1 MQQLKISYPYS
12 IKQMNTN
19 RALKITERL
28 RTALYILLPISI
40 IDGFFGK
47 RLFGENYW
55 LIQIPINILMLAV
68 CIGLF
73 YFQRKAKK

>member
-1 MQQLKISYPYS
+1 
-12 IKQMNTN
+12 MNAN

-55 LIQIPINILMLAV
+55 LIQIPLNILMLVV

>member
-1 MQQLKISYPYS
+1 
-12 IKQMNTN
+12 MNTN

-55 LIQIPINILMLAV
+55 LIQIPINILILAV

-73 YFQRKAKK
+73 YFQGKIKKLKS